1 MNKISVIVP
10 FYNADST
17 LDRCIK
23 SILRQ
28 TYKDFELLLIDD
40 GSCDDSRE
48 VAEKY
53 TYIDRR
59 VKYFLKENG
68 GVSSARNY
76 GMERA
81 AGEFIQFIDADDY
94 IEPEMLET
102 LHTLI
107 TSENADVAICNH
119 THPCIANYIGTRTI
133 DTTTKEGLL
142 AFYQNTFAALLPW
155 NKMWKRS
162 VICEKFDE
170 STGFCEDDLF
180 CLSNMSG
187 VRKIATTEKVL
198 YNYYVAPYTSLDEA
212 SCIIKMAKA
221 PDFWQTKNTFWY
233 MRRKLLEASK
243 KCLAKHRPADEID
256 DFAYIRIFDFVPVE
270 IVLLGAWDV
279 DEYGLTREMQ
289 NIFAEEDFHK
299 SLQIKEKY
307 GVHFTAY
314 EPDGRDEK
322 VAEFVHLSL
331 RAVRDIRDNGKALKP
346 FFVVL
351 NLFAAMFTKASEA
364 PDTLDFL
371 AKAALDMR
379 TLSTAEA
386 KYAAELLCCT
396 AKLAA

>member
-1 MNKISVIVP
+1 MPEISVIVP

-23 SILRQ
+23 SILLQ

-40 GSCDDSRE
+40 GSCDSSRE

-76 GMERA
+76 GMKHA
-81 AGEFIQFIDADDY
+81 SGAFLQFIDADDY
-94 IEPEMLET
+94 IMPEMFAT
-102 LHTLI
+102 LHELI

-119 THPCIANYIGTRTI
+119 THPCIANYIGTQTI

-142 AFYQNTFAALLPW
+142 SFYQNTFAALLPW
-155 NKMWKRS
+155 NKMWRRS

-170 STGFCEDDLF
+170 TTGFCEDDLF

-187 VRKIATTEKVL
+187 VSKIVTTEKVL
-198 YNYYVAPYTSLDEA
+198 YNYYVAPYNSLDEA

-243 KCLAKHRPADEID
+243 KCLAKHRPQDEID

-299 SLQIKEKY
+299 SLRIKEKY
-307 GVHFTAY
+307 GVRFTAF
-314 EPDGRDEK
+314 EEEGRKEK

-331 RAVRDIRDNGKALKP
+331 SAVHDIHDNGKDLKP

-351 NLFAAMFTKASEA
+351 DLFAAMFTEASDT

-371 AKAALDMR
+371 AKAVVDMR
-379 TLSTAEA
+379 TLSTPEAE
-386 KYAAELLCCT
+386 YAAALLR
-396 AKLAA
+396 